1 LTELWPQL
9 IRLEGGER
17 LIEIQDT
24 ASNEDNAKLLHWGK
38 KSGSVFQNLGNTIQL
53 LQITIFRFY

>member
-24 ASNEDNAKLLHWGK
+24 ASNEDNAKLLHCGK
-38 KSGSVFQNLGNTIQL
+38 KSETVFQSLGTKIKL
-53 LQITIFRFY
+53 RT